1 MKIRSKTLLAGLA
14 GALCLFAFVIS
25 PVSASGMMGMGADN
39 GHVTDCV
46 GDCDQIREQTRNQTC
61 EQIHEQTRNQTCE
74 QIGNQTCEQTR
85 NQTCDQQMGGR
96 LSGLEEQ
103 GINAAEIRAA
113 LETGDLEEVRALMQN
128 FVRNVYRKGMG
139 IAL

>member
-46 GDCDQIREQTRNQTC
+46 GDCDQIRDQIRNPACDQIREQTRNQTC
-61 EQIHEQTRNQTCE
+61 EQIH
-74 QIGNQTCEQTR
+74 EQTR